1 MHKIMSV
8 NEKESIETGFTFAH
22 AGFNEL
28 QNNFLNEALKNYRT
42 NVRDAISRTDGAI
55 TDQSLNVKQG
65 FVAEAHHAESYNIRA
80 ASQGK
85 NNQRASRDTGVYNDP
100 KTDIRV
106 KTPEETVDFQLKYYG
121 GADQTAAQMS
131 HPDYDDVGK
140 VGPAEQI
147 DGIKESAKRRAQR
160 NQETRPEVSKSN
172 QHTADNVDDKISAGG
187 VSSDPLNRKGK
198 GGSEE
203 LTKEAES
210 NLNGPEYAHE
220 AEVRMDFNAMQ
231 YRNAIKSGL
240 ISGACMQSATE
251 LYDVLSSDK
260 KLTEEE
266 CMAIAQR
273 IATSAV
279 QSAGKAALVTGIQ
292 HVGQAMV
299 DSASKAVKQAAAE
312 SATGATTRAATS
324 AVGKNL
330 VKGNVAA
337 VTATIAIDLGKNLY
351 AFSNGEIDSVE
362 FAAATVGST
371 VQAVGGA
378 LAYSAGTGTAAFMG
392 QFVAAGIGQT
402 AVLGTTL
409 GALGPI
415 AVGAVFAI
423 GFSMA
428 MGAYTNHF
436 SSIGQQIAISDI
448 KYAAEQLGCGSIT
461 LTEYTGVVGTMSEF
475 SFRWTDILPFAGAI
489 SVFSEYGSRKRQLQ
503 SVRNEMNARMATL
516 DQQESLHMAEMFK
529 QFDHQIAAID
539 RSYERALQ
547 QLSEQATD
555 QFNHMRAALDQHL
568 EMNYVMFAPIRK
580 SHQQDIATMDISKK
594 LEEEHQAK
602 IESYQKELD
611 QLAHLMNSQFGTSP
625 KDQQAR
631 EVFEKAL
638 QNRLEL
644 LVPARTGFDKAC
656 EFLLIKG

>member
-1 MHKIMSV
+1 MNK
-8 NEKESIETGFTFAH
+8 KESLEAGFTFAH
-22 AGFNEL
+22 SGFNEL
-28 QNNFLNEALKNYRT
+28 QNKFLNEALEDYRN
-42 NVRDAISRTDGAI
+42 NVRDAIRRKDGSI
-55 TDQSLNVKQG
+55 TDQSLSVKQG
-65 FVAEAHHAESYNIRA
+65 LVAEAHHAESYNIRA

-85 NNQRASRDTGVYNDP
+85 NNHRASRDTGVHNDP

-106 KTPEETVDFQLKYYG
+106 KTPDEVVDFQLKYYG
-121 GADQTAAQMS
+121 DADRTAAQMS

-172 QHTADNVDDKISAGG
+172 QHTADNVDDNISAGG

-198 GGSEE
+198 GGSED
-203 LTKEAES
+203 LTKQAES
-210 NLNGPEYAHE
+210 KPDGPEYAHE

-240 ISGACMQSATE
+240 ISGACMQAATE

-260 KLTEEE
+260 KLTQEE
-266 CMAIAQR
+266 CMAIGKR
-273 IATSAV
+273 IATNAV
-279 QSAGKAALVTGIQ
+279 ESAGKAALVTGIQ

-299 DSASKAVKQAAAE
+299 DSASQAARQAAAK
-312 SATGATTRAATS
+312 SATGAAAS
-324 AVGKNL
+324 AVTSTVGKHL

-337 VTATIAIDLGKNLY
+337 VAATIAIDLGNNIY
-351 AFSNGEIDSVE
+351 AFANGEIDSVE
-362 FAAATVGST
+362 FAAATIGSS

-378 LAYSAGTGTAAFMG
+378 LAYSAGTATAAFMG
-392 QFVAAGIGQT
+392 QYVAAGIGQT

-423 GFSMA
+423 GFSVA
-428 MGAYTNHF
+428 VGAYTNHF
-436 SSIGQQIAISDI
+436 SSIGREIAIADI
-448 KYAAEQLGCGSIT
+448 KYAADQLGCGNIT
-461 LTEYTGVVGTMSEF
+461 LTEYTGVVGTMTEF

-503 SVRNEMNARMATL
+503 SVRSQMYARMDEL
-516 DQQESLHMAEMFK
+516 DEQERLQMAEMLK
-529 QFDHQIAAID
+529 QFDNHIAEIE
-539 RSYERALQ
+539 RNYEHARQ
-547 QLSEQATD
+547 QLSEQAFGQFD
-555 QFNHMRAALDQHL
+555 QMREALDQHL

-580 SHQQDIATMDISKK
+580 SHQQDVSTMDMTKK
-594 LEEEHQAK
+594 LEEEHQSK
-602 IESYQKELD
+602 MKSYEDELNN
-611 QLAHLMNSQFGTSP
+611 LARFMNYQFGTSP
-625 KDQQAR
+625 KDQNAR
-631 EVFEKAL
+631 AIIEMTL
-638 QNRLEL
+638 RSRLEL

-656 EFLLIKG
+656 EFLLIEG

>member
-1 MHKIMSV
+1 MRV
-8 NEKESIETGFTFAH
+8 NKKESLEVGFTFTH

-28 QNNFLNEALKNYRT
+28 QNNFLNEALENYRT
-42 NVRDAISRTDGAI
+42 NVRDAISRKDGAI

-85 NNQRASRDTGVYNDP
+85 NNHRASRDTGIHNDQ
-100 KTDIRV
+100 KTDIRI
-106 KTPEETVDFQLKYYG
+106 KTPDETVDFQLKYYG
-121 GADQTAAQMS
+121 KAEKTAVELS

-160 NQETRPEVSKSN
+160 NQDSRPEVSKSN
-172 QHTADNVDDKISAGG
+172 QHTADNVDDCISAGG

-198 GGSEE
+198 VGSDE

-210 NLNGPEYAHE
+210 NPNGPEYAHE

-273 IATSAV
+273 IAMNAV
-279 QSAGKAALVTGIQ
+279 ENAGKAALVTGIQ

-299 DSASKAVKQAAAE
+299 DSASQAARQAATK
-312 SATGATTRAATS
+312 SATGAAASAATS
-324 AVGKNL
+324 TVGKHL
-330 VKGNVAA
+330 IKGNVAA

-351 AFSNGEIDSVE
+351 AFTNGDIDSME
-362 FAAATVGST
+362 FTAATVGST

-378 LAYSAGTGTAAFMG
+378 LAYGAGTGTAAFMG

-428 MGAYTNHF
+428 VGAYTNHF

-448 KYAAEQLGCGSIT
+448 RYAAEQLGCGNIT

-503 SVRNEMNARMATL
+503 SVRNEMNARMETL
-516 DQQESLHMAEMFK
+516 DQQESLHMAEMLK
-529 QFDHQIAAID
+529 QFDNQIAVID
-539 RSYERALQ
+539 LNYEHARQ
-547 QLSEQATD
+547 QLSEQASGQFD
-555 QFNHMRAALDQHL
+555 QMREALDQHL

-580 SHQQDIATMDISKK
+580 SHQQDVATMDISKK
-594 LEEEHQAK
+594 LEEERQSK
-602 IESYQKELD
+602 IKSYEEELNH
-611 QLAHLMNSQFGTSP
+611 LALLMNSQFGTSP
-625 KDQQAR
+625 KDEQAR
-631 EVFEKAL
+631 AAYEKTL
-638 QNRLEL
+638 RSRLEL

-656 EFLLIKG
+656 EFLLIEG

>member
-1 MHKIMSV
+1 MKK
-8 NEKESIETGFTFAH
+8 KESLDAGFTFAH

-28 QNNFLNEALKNYRT
+28 QNKFLNEALENYRN
-42 NVRDAISRTDGAI
+42 NVRDAIRRKDGLI
-55 TDQSLNVKQG
+55 SDQSLSVKQG
-65 FVAEAHHAESYNIRA
+65 LVAEAHHAESYNIRA

-85 NNQRASRDTGVYNDP
+85 NNHRASRDTGVLNDP

-106 KTPEETVDFQLKYYG
+106 KTPDETVDFQLKYNG
-121 GADQTAAQMS
+121 NADQTAAQMS

-147 DGIKESAKRRAQR
+147 GGIKESAKRRAQR

-172 QHTADNVDDKISAGG
+172 QHTADNVDDNISAGG

-198 GGSEE
+198 GGSED
-203 LTKEAES
+203 LTKQAES
-210 NLNGPEYAHE
+210 NPDGPEYAHE
-220 AEVRMDFNAMQ
+220 GEVRMDFNAMQ

-240 ISGACMQSATE
+240 ISGACMQAATE

-260 KLTEEE
+260 KFTHEE
-266 CMAIAQR
+266 CMAIGKR
-273 IATSAV
+273 IATNAV

-299 DSASKAVKQAAAE
+299 DSASQAARQAATKL
-312 SATGATTRAATS
+312 ATGAAAGAATS
-324 AVGKNL
+324 TVGKHL

-337 VTATIAIDLGKNLY
+337 VAATIAIELGNNIY
-351 AFSNGEIDSVE
+351 AFANGEIDSVE
-362 FAAATVGST
+362 FAAATIGSS

-378 LAYSAGTGTAAFMG
+378 LAYSAGTATAVFMG
-392 QFVAAGIGQT
+392 QYVAAGIGQT

-428 MGAYTNHF
+428 VGAYTNHF
-436 SSIGQQIAISDI
+436 SSIGQEISIADI
-448 KYAAEQLGCGSIT
+448 KYAADQLGCGNIT
-461 LTEYTGVVGTMSEF
+461 LTEYTGVVGTMTEF

-503 SVRNEMNARMATL
+503 LVRSEMYSRMDAL
-516 DQQESLHMAEMFK
+516 DEQERLQMAEMLK
-529 QFDHQIAAID
+529 QFDNHIAEIE
-539 RSYERALQ
+539 RNYEHARQ
-547 QLSEQATD
+547 QLSEQAFGQFD
-555 QFNHMRAALDQHL
+555 QMREALDQHL
-568 EMNYVMFAPIRK
+568 EINYVMFAPIRK
-580 SHQQDIATMDISKK
+580 SHQQDVASMDMTKK
-594 LEEEHQAK
+594 LEEEHQFK
-602 IESYQKELD
+602 MKSYEDELNN
-611 QLAHLMNSQFGTSP
+611 LARFMNYQFGTSP
-625 KDQQAR
+625 EDQKAR
-631 EVFEKAL
+631 SIIEKTL
-638 QNRLEL
+638 RSRLEL

-656 EFLLIKG
+656 EFLLIEG